1 VISKDN
7 AFAQTG
13 PFWVKLQQAIR
24 EGVRDIHTGLDR
36 ISYDHLDP
44 RVEGGGTLD
53 YALQRVLAEVWRGP
67 DESSAVCVTLLFGRF
82 IGGGMAVT
90 EITMEQW
97 PVLEEIHFA
106 ADGSVGN
113 LSKGGFARRLRLDDI
128 EPLGETEGPGDM
140 TLVVGLAAGEI
151 SDPVI
156 RRAAALAGV
165 SSGLV
170 VLFLYE
176 PNPGPVDIGEVGGS
190 LVNGWHPA
198 LAASNHMSGSFLSA
212 SYLQIMDGDSTE
224 PWYDSQFRDKL
235 FETLKP
241 GADARGMP
249 VTKRS
254 FLEALA
260 EASPLRKRLPRHLT
274 NYFPL
279 AERVFWTL
287 QEGVLPGVDIIAW
300 DESSPTERLGILTAR
315 QA

>member
-1 VISKDN
+1 VISKDT

-13 PFWVKLQQAIR
+13 PFWASLQQAIR

-53 YALQRVLAEVWRGP
+53 YALQRVLAEVWRRP
-67 DESSAVCVTLLFGRF
+67 EESSSVGVTLLFGRF

-90 EITMEQW
+90 EIALEQW
-97 PVLEEIHFA
+97 PLLAEIHFA
-106 ADGSVGN
+106 ADGAVGT
-113 LSKGGFARRLRLDDI
+113 LSKGGFARRLRLDGVD
-128 EPLGETEGPGDM
+128 PLGETEGPGDM
-140 TLVVGLAAGEI
+140 TLVVGLAAGEA
-151 SDPVI
+151 SEPVI

-165 SSGLV
+165 TGGLV

-176 PNPGPVDIGEVGGS
+176 PNPGPVDIGEIGGS
-190 LVNGWHPA
+190 QVNGWHPA
-198 LAASNHMSGSFLSA
+198 LAASNHMSGSYLSA
-212 SYLQIMDGDSTE
+212 SYLQIMDGDNQE

-235 FETLKP
+235 FEALKP
-241 GADARGMP
+241 GADAQGIP

-287 QEGVLPGVDIIAW
+287 PEGVLPGVDIIAW
-300 DESSPTERLGILTAR
+300 DESSPMERLGILTGK
-315 QA
+315 